1 MRQFFALVFLATAL
15 TWSVIGGTLG
25 AEEAANP
32 TTTNPATL
40 EDVLIKSG
48 LPAWLLQLTGDVSIE
63 IDELQY
69 DGNSYSDLIIPI
81 NLQNED
87 LRVHQASLKIDDG
100 KLTMNFDYDRHV
112 NRFIATATGNG
123 LEIDLFRNEDES
135 EPSTDLFNSKRL
147 LPAWVETLRGSLKI
161 DVQESVIDQLDYS
174 KLTLV
179 SQFSESNLN
188 ATFDGNINNASFHGS
203 LIHTYENSL
212 TKLALEGTNLKLDLL
227 PSTRGHVQDI
237 PTDFR
242 VDISGFGDSMRQIAT
257 SVNGTMLVE
266 FGSGNINI
274 DKLNSLSKDILSLTL
289 TSLIPISLGPTDSV
303 LECGALKLDINN
315 GIAVSDNTIAL
326 RTNTL
331 AIMGGGEINF
341 KAESL
346 DLMLEPHARNSGK
359 LNTKTAIKNISIEG
373 PFTDLSVTPH
383 LGGIINQG
391 ISLTAKIASL
401 GLAKIPIPVLDWAA
415 PADIAC
421 MKSLTVT
428 TEE

>member
-32 TTTNPATL
+32 TTTSPATL

-69 DGNSYSDLIIPI
+69 DGNSYSDLTIPI

-135 EPSTDLFNSKRL
+135 EPSTGLFNSKRL
-147 LPAWVETLRGSLKI
+147 LPAWVETLRGTLKI

-212 TKLALEGTNLKLDLL
+212 TKLALEGTNLKL
-227 PSTRGHVQDI
+227 V
-237 PTDFR
+237 
-242 VDISGFGDSMRQIAT
+242 
-257 SVNGTMLVE
+257 
-266 FGSGNINI
+266 
-274 DKLNSLSKDILSLTL
+274 
-289 TSLIPISLGPTDSV
+289 
-303 LECGALKLDINN
+303 
-315 GIAVSDNTIAL
+315 
-326 RTNTL
+326 
-331 AIMGGGEINF
+331 
-341 KAESL
+341 
-346 DLMLEPHARNSGK
+346 
-359 LNTKTAIKNISIEG
+359 
-373 PFTDLSVTPH
+373 
-383 LGGIINQG
+383 
-391 ISLTAKIASL
+391 
-401 GLAKIPIPVLDWAA
+401 
-415 PADIAC
+415 
-421 MKSLTVT
+421 
-428 TEE
+428 